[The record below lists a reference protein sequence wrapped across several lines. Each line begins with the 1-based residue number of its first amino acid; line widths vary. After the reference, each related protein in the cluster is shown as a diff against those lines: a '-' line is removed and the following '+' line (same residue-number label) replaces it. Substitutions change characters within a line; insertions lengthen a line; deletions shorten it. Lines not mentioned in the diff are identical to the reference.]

1 MIIILIRDGFMTE
14 HLHVVI
20 LAGGSGT
27 RFWPLSREGTPKQ
40 FLHIVAD
47 ASMFVLTLR
56 RALVL
61 APEDRIWIVTV
72 RGQTDQVLRNVRE
85 LSLTHLNI
93 IEEPLGRNT
102 AAAIGLAAVMVGKK
116 DPEGILA
123 VLPADHHIRDES
135 RFIDLMRFG
144 IRVAAAGWLTTL
156 GIQPHR
162 PETGYGYIGKGE
174 RISISGIEDGGDC
187 ALIFRAER
195 FTEKPDRDKAQA
207 YLRSGGFL
215 WNGGI
220 FIWKAA
226 DFLDEMKKF
235 LPGHYRGLAEIG
247 REPRRIGEIYPSL
260 QSISVDYGI
269 LERSDRV
276 AVIPADMGWSD
287 VGSWTALYEIL
298 DKDGNDNVLRGDV
311 IAIDAER
318 SLIRSEH
325 RLVAAIGVEDLIVI
339 ETEDAVLVCR
349 EARSQDVREV
359 ARLLAEAGRKE
370 ARERTRVEKPW
381 GAYEVLDEGEG
392 YQVKWLD
399 IEPGSRLS
407 YQSHSERAEHWT
419 VVAGTATV
427 TVDDKVLE
435 IAAGGDVFIPIGGR
449 HRVENRTSGRIR
461 IIEVQTGSYLGEDDI
476 IRYEDDYGRI

>member
-1 MIIILIRDGFMTE
+1 MSE

-40 FLHIVAD
+40 FLRIISD
-47 ASMFVLTLR
+47 CSMFALTLK
-56 RALVL
+56 RALRLV
-61 APEDRIWIVTV
+61 PEDRIWVVTV
-72 RGQTDQVLRNVRE
+72 RGQTDGIRREIEGLALHRVRV
-85 LSLTHLNI
+85 

-102 AAAIGLAAVMVGKK
+102 AAAIGLAAVMVGAH
-116 DPEGILA
+116 DPAGILA

-135 RFIDLMRFG
+135 RFTELMRFG
-144 IRVAAAGWLTTL
+144 TRVADAGWLTTL
-156 GIQPHR
+156 GIRPHR

-174 RISISGIEDGGDC
+174 RIVIDTDDARAPDQC
-187 ALIFRAER
+187 ADIHRAER
-195 FTEKPDRDKAQA
+195 FTEKPDRETAQS
-207 YLRSGGFL
+207 YLRSGNFF

-220 FIWKAA
+220 FLWKAV
-226 DFLDEMKKF
+226 DFLEEMRKF
-235 LPGHYRGLAEIG
+235 LPGHYRGLFAIG
-247 REPRRIGEIYPSL
+247 REPGRVGEIYPTLESV
-260 QSISVDYGI
+260 SVDYGI

-298 DKDGNDNVLRGDV
+298 EKDGQDNVLRGDV
-311 IAIDAER
+311 IALDTER

-370 ARERTRVEKPW
+370 ARERPRVEKPW
-381 GAYEVLDEGEG
+381 GAYQVLDEGEG

-399 IEPGSRLS
+399 ISPGKRLS
-407 YQSHSERAEHWT
+407 YQSHSRRSEHWT

-427 TVDDKVLE
+427 TLDDQVRE
-435 IAAGGDVFIPIGGR
+435 IPAGGDIFIPLGGR
-449 HRVENRTSGRIR
+449 HRIENRTRALVR
-461 IIEVQTGSYLGEDDI
+461 IIEVQTGGYLGEDDI
-476 IRYEDDYGRI
+476 IRFEDDYGRA